1 MHTIRS
7 FTAALHPVAALPAI
21 KTVVQVEVV
30 EPPVNTALVALAR
43 YPCGKLNVI
52 FPLVIGTAVE
62 VENARVNVPV
72 VVVPGIM
79 SVAGTD
85 AVAVPLPLAVPAVS
99 AGTVLEPAVSM
110 IALTEEA
117 VATV

>member
-1 MHTIRS
+1 
-7 FTAALHPVAALPAI
+7 VAALPAI
-21 KTVVQVEVV
+21 KAVVQVEVV
-30 EPPVNTALVALAR
+30 EPPVNTALDALAR
-43 YPCGKLNVI
+43 YPRGKLNVI

-72 VVVPGIM
+72 VGVVPGIM

-110 IALTEEA
+110 IALLEEA